1 MNGCTPFNPNSNLT
15 SPELRQSIL
24 NQQIHDFS
32 KVTSE
37 EIKDFVYDKC
47 LSLYYKFQQRADI
60 IDLENH
66 P

>member
-1 MNGCTPFNPNSNLT
+1 MNGCTPFNPNGDLNAKD
-15 SPELRQSIL
+15 LRQGIL
-24 NQQIHDFS
+24 DQQIHDFS
-32 KVTSE
+32 KVASD

-47 LSLYYKFQQRADI
+47 LSLYNKFQQRANI